1 MRNLK
6 TKDVCFKSKAFND
19 MFKSCPG
26 LRLIHFADD
35 TSAFLSDS
43 DLSRLSFIA
52 NNELQK
58 LNGWLNAN
66 RLSLNASKSQFM
78 IFSNRAI
85 PQNFSVSI
93 NNVPLS
99 RTTSTKF
106 LGVHIDD
113 KLNFRIH
120 VNNVITK
127 INSVRG
133 VLWRNSSVLNIY
145 VKKII
150 YRSLV
155 FSHLSYA
162 IVVWGRASSVNIS
175 KLNAAQ
181 KGIIRQIYGTASA
194 DIFVSNKILPVEYI
208 HQYFS
213 LVKLF
218 LEFESPNESYF
229 ANRIGSFQ
237 TNHNYNTRFIDSER
251 LILPSFIKSKPM
263 KFFLY
268 QSITFWN
275 NLPLV
280 IRQSSSVSIFR
291 KRVKEFIFS
300 RIVNDE

>member
-1 MRNLK
+1 
-6 TKDVCFKSKAFND
+6 

-162 IVVWGRASSVNIS
+162 IVVWGRASSVKIS
-175 KLNAAQ
+175 KLNADQ
-181 KGIIRQIYGTASA
+181 KRIIRQI
-194 DIFVSNKILPVEYI
+194 
-208 HQYFS
+208 
-213 LVKLF
+213 
-218 LEFESPNESYF
+218 
-229 ANRIGSFQ
+229 
-237 TNHNYNTRFIDSER
+237 
-251 LILPSFIKSKPM
+251 
-263 KFFLY
+263 
-268 QSITFWN
+268 
-275 NLPLV
+275 
-280 IRQSSSVSIFR
+280 
-291 KRVKEFIFS
+291 
-300 RIVNDE
+300 